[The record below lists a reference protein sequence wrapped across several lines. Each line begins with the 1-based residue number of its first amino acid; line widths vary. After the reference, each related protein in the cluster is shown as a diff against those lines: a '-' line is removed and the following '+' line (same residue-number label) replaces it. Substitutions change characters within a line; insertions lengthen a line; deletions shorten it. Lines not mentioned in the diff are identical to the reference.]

1 MNRQVRCSDSR
12 VRWIVLTILSCI
24 SFASYLSRMNISIA
38 AKLMMADLRL
48 SEVQMGTI
56 FSSFMLG
63 YALFQI
69 PAGMLGDRFG
79 PRIVLT
85 IACTCWGIATALT
98 GLVPAFASSKIHVA
112 FGMLL
117 MLRFLLGVA
126 EAPTYP
132 VATRAVANWFP
143 SSERALSNS
152 ILMAGLALGSS
163 FTPLVVSWLMVHL
176 GWRQSFFI
184 VSPIPLIIAPIWHWY
199 ATDRPIQ
206 HASVGGNE
214 LRLILG
220 GTAASLPNEMPRQ
233 RWWSLLKNRDLC
245 LLFASYLCLGYVF
258 YIFVFW
264 LFFYLVEVRKFSMLA
279 GGVFTTLPWI
289 VAAVFTT
296 FGGWL
301 CDRLSAKMGRTLG
314 RRLVGSL
321 GMVVAGGLL
330 MSGAMAQSPYV
341 AVAALCLCVGFVEFT
356 EGAFWASAIDVAG
369 AHAGM
374 AGGIL
379 NMGSN
384 IGGAVST
391 ALVPVLVRSLGW
403 NHALQSGTA
412 VAVVGGALWLWIRSE
427 EPLGT
432 TAAV

>member
-1 MNRQVRCSDSR
+1 MDKQVRGSDSR
-12 VRWIVLTILSCI
+12 VRWIVLTILSCV
-24 SFASYLSRMNISIA
+24 SFASYLCRMNISIA
-38 AKLMMADLRL
+38 AKLIMPDLGL

-85 IACTCWGIATALT
+85 AACTWWGIATALT
-98 GLVPAFASSKIHVA
+98 GLIPALTSSKMHVV
-112 FGMLL
+112 FGM
-117 MLRFLLGVA
+117 MITLRFLLGVA

-132 VATRAVANWFP
+132 VATRAIANWFP

-163 FTPLVVSWLMVHL
+163 FTPLVISWLMVHL
-176 GWRQSFFI
+176 GWRQSFLI
-184 VSPIPLIIAPIWHWY
+184 VSPIPLIIASIWHWY
-199 ATDRPIQ
+199 ATDRPVQ
-206 HASVGGNE
+206 HAAVGYNE
-214 LRLILG
+214 LGLILG
-220 GTAASLPNEMPRQ
+220 GIAASLPNEMLRE
-233 RWWSLLKNRDLC
+233 RWWAPLKNRNMF

-264 LFFYLVEVRKFSMLA
+264 LFLYLVEVRKFSMLA
-279 GGVFTTLPWI
+279 GGMFTSLPWI
-289 VAAVFTT
+289 VAAVWTT

-301 CDRLSAKMGRTLG
+301 CDGLSAKLGRNLG

-321 GMVVAGGLL
+321 GMGVAGGFL
-330 MSGAMAQSPYV
+330 MSGATAQSPYV

-369 AHAGM
+369 SRAGM

-384 IGGAVST
+384 IGGAIST
-391 ALVPVLVRSLGW
+391 ALVPILVRSVGW
-403 NHALQSGTA
+403 NHALLSGTA
-412 VAVVGGALWLWIRSE
+412 VALVGGTLWLWIRSE
-427 EPLGT
+427 QPIET
-432 TAAV
+432 TSAV